1 MKKLTV
7 LAIASLSSLCLFG
20 CPKKSAEKKDD
31 PATATKPLEVA
42 KPDDKAAKPDD
53 KAAKPDEA
61 AKPDDKAAKPD
72 DKK

>member
-20 CPKKSAEKKDD
+20 CPKKAAEKKDD
-31 PATATKPLEVA
+31 PATAT

-61 AKPDDKAAKPD
+61 AKPDDKK
-72 DKK
+72 

>member
-7 LAIASLSSLCLFG
+7 LAIACLSSLCLFG
-20 CPKKSAEKKDD
+20 CPKKAAEKKDD
-31 PATATKPLEVA
+31 PATATKPLEA
-42 KPDDKAAKPDD
+42 TKPDD